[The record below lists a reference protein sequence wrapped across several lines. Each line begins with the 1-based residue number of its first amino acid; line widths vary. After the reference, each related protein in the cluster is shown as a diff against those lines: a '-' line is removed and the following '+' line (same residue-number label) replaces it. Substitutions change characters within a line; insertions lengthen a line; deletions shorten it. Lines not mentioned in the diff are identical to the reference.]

1 MATVDAHIAGTIW
14 TIDVAVGDR
23 IDPGDV
29 IAIIESMKMEMPV
42 EAETSGVVSELL
54 CAMGDAVQEGQPLV
68 RLAT

>member
-1 MATVDAHIAGTIW
+1 
-14 TIDVAVGDR
+14 
-23 IDPGDV
+23 
-29 IAIIESMKMEMPV
+29 MEMPV